1 MSTIGHNQHHGDS
14 HSRLA
19 LIRITPLESRRN
31 PWYVDVFMLQLVV
44 VLVVVVVVV
53 VVVDGVIAVDRIFAG
68 GAAGA
73 LYC

>member
-1 MSTIGHNQHHGDS
+1 MSTIDHNQHHEDS

-19 LIRITPLESRRN
+19 LIRITPLGLRRN

-44 VLVVVVVVV
+44 VVVVV
-53 VVVDGVIAVDRIFAG
+53 GVIAVDRIFAG
-68 GAAGA
+68 GA